1 MRNYRILLFM
11 VLIWIS
17 YACFAQTNYVPTNP
31 GFIGVQTSMDVTCD
45 QITGVW
51 KGFMVSSSGDYGNP
65 GEKWPITL
73 SLNNHDGNV
82 FGRFDSST
90 IKFFGM
96 MTGDLWGKC
105 RDGMLTNV
113 IAPSRYQPPCG
124 TPAPQSGLV
133 NPNLLFVYF
142 ISEGTMGSSTFLAI
156 LTRES
161 SRYPYPLINKQIQ
174 PQPNIPDCH
183 A

>member
-1 MRNYRILLFM
+1 MMTLCSQLAFINGIILMKNYHILFFM
-11 VLIWIS
+11 VLTWIS
-17 YACFAQTNYVPTNP
+17 SVCFAQTNYVSTDP
-31 GFIGVQTSMDVTCD
+31 GFIGIQTSMDVTCD

-73 SLNNHDGNV
+73 SLNNHGGNV

-90 IKFFGM
+90 TKFLG

-105 RDGMLTNV
+105 RDGMLTN
-113 IAPSRYQPPCG
+113 ITTPSNYALPCG

-133 NPNLLFVYF
+133 NSNLLFVYF
-142 ISEGTMGSSTFLAI
+142 IKGVNLLKIHF
-156 LTRES
+156 
-161 SRYPYPLINKQIQ
+161 
-174 PQPNIPDCH
+174 
-183 A
+183 